1 MHGAICI
8 RRILTTTPTT
18 RVPTVIVNSL
28 SCKRLT
34 SRMPSPAKTVQT
46 TTELSADIISQLG
59 KTPKM
64 RDNPAFT
71 KVDSDEFHS
80 IFTPELEALVALFK
94 KYNYELRIAGG
105 AVRDILMKIKPKDV
119 DLATTATPDQ
129 MKDMFNKEEVRMINA
144 KGEKH
149 GTITPRIHNKE
160 NFEVTTLRIDVR
172 TDGRHAD
179 VVFTTN
185 WQLDANRRDLTINS
199 MFLGFDGTVYDYFY
213 GYDDVLKRRVI
224 FVGDA
229 DVRIKEDYLRILRYF
244 RFYGRIAADA
254 HSHDKTTLA
263 AIKANAN
270 GLAKISGERI
280 WAELQKIV
288 VGNFG
293 RELIIEMLACDL
305 LKYCGLP
312 AQPNITEFERICRDL
327 EHFEQPHLPILY
339 MISLVHSAEEVIQL
353 HERLKLSAYERDLAL
368 FITQQRDRVSEFNL
382 RPTELVNPIFL
393 QVDSEYKTLNDY
405 QKLCLQPFAKR
416 DYVEQLLKYTNKL
429 EIYNQ
434 LRAWQTPSFPVNGNM
449 LKGHGLVGKKVGLV
463 ISELRLL
470 WADSDFKLT
479 ADELLE
485 KLPTILEHLE
495 SNSPSKKQRTQ

>member
-1 MHGAICI
+1 MPFNLKKVTGYMVPDLTVYAHQEISNRTALINCRLNYDMNFSVSRIIDFLLLTALFTVPVSCLKYIFVFLLSIEVPKSNRCGNSQMHGTRCI
-8 RRILTTTPTT
+8 RRILTTI
-18 RVPTVIVNSL
+18 RVPPAIVNSL
-28 SCKRLT
+28 NFKRLT
-34 SRMPSPAKTVQT
+34 SRMPSPVKTIQ
-46 TTELSADIISQLG
+46 TELSADMISQLG

-64 RDNPAFT
+64 RENPAFT

-129 MKDMFNKEEVRMINA
+129 MKDMFIKEEVRMINT

-213 GYDDVLKRRVI
+213 GYEDVLKRRVI

-288 VGNFG
+288 VGNYG
-293 RELIIEMLACDL
+293 RELVLEMLACDL
-305 LKYCGLP
+305 LEYCGLL
-312 AQPNITEFERICRDL
+312 AQPNITEFKRICSDL
-327 EHFEQPHLPILY
+327 AHFEQPHLPILY
-339 MISLVHSAEEVIQL
+339 MISLVHSAEEAMQL
-353 HERLKLSAYERDLAL
+353 HERLKLSGYERDLAL
-368 FITQQRDRVSEFNL
+368 FITQQRDRVIEFNF
-382 RPTELVNPIFL
+382 RPI
-393 QVDSEYKTLNDY
+393 
-405 QKLCLQPFAKR
+405 
-416 DYVEQLLKYTNKL
+416 
-429 EIYNQ
+429 
-434 LRAWQTPSFPVNGNM
+434 
-449 LKGHGLVGKKVGLV
+449 
-463 ISELRLL
+463 
-470 WADSDFKLT
+470 
-479 ADELLE
+479 
-485 KLPTILEHLE
+485 
-495 SNSPSKKQRTQ
+495 